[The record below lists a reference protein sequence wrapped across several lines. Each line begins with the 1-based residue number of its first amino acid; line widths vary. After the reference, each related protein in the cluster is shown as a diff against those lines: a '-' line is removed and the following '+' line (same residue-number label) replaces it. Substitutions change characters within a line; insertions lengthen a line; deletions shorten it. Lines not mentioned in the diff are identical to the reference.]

1 MKNTKNTQIYQVP
14 EEARHDRLDV
24 FLALQMGIS
33 RSQVQKLISSNQVK
47 MDGREPKKSGERL
60 TSAKQI
66 EVQIENLEKKAS
78 EKKAKAKKLPKL
90 DVVAET
96 DEYIIVNKQSGIL
109 VHPTQAGEINTL
121 VNMLLAKYPEIKDVG
136 EAEVRPGI
144 VHRLD
149 REASGLLVVARTQKS
164 FENLKQQFKDR
175 DVDKIYSVLVYG
187 HLPQDHGQ
195 IDFEIDRGGDGRMV
209 SRPKIDKMKLRN
221 VSKIQD
227 GKEAL
232 TEYWV
237 EKTFKRFTLLKIKI
251 HSGRTHQIRVHM
263 FALGCPVVGDN
274 LYFNKKLQKKSEQE
288 LNRLFLHAKHLEF
301 TDLQG
306 VRVSFDKN
314 IPKVLKDYLES
325 LV

>member
-1 MKNTKNTQIYQVP
+1 
-14 EEARHDRLDV
+14 
-24 FLALQMGIS
+24 
-33 RSQVQKLISSNQVK
+33 
-47 MDGREPKKSGERL
+47 
-60 TSAKQI
+60 
-66 EVQIENLEKKAS
+66 
-78 EKKAKAKKLPKL
+78 
-90 DVVAET
+90 
-96 DEYIIVNKQSGIL
+96 
-109 VHPTQAGEINTL
+109 
-121 VNMLLAKYPEIKDVG
+121 
-136 EAEVRPGI
+136 
-144 VHRLD
+144 
-149 REASGLLVVARTQKS
+149 
-164 FENLKQQFKDR
+164 
-175 DVDKIYSVLVYG
+175 
-187 HLPQDHGQ
+187 
-195 IDFEIDRGGDGRMV
+195 
-209 SRPKIDKMKLRN
+209 MKLRN